1 MALTR
6 LRNLAVAI
14 DPAQRRLRTALRSLA
29 VRLPVANRVLDLG
42 SGRAPYAGMF
52 PHEAYVTADLLA
64 QADVRCEA
72 GRLPF
77 ARSSFDLVLCTEVLE
92 HVPDPHAT
100 LQEIRRTL
108 TLSGSLVLST
118 PLTWGVHEPRDFHRW
133 TDSGLRNLLGSHG
146 FTVVELRPRG
156 GILLCLSALLLVV
169 PWQVFGAA
177 TERRAWQTALFA
189 TTYLLLLPLAI
200 LLAALDGLDRRRH
213 FTQGYVALCRPAP

>member
-1 MALTR
+1 
-6 LRNLAVAI
+6 
-14 DPAQRRLRTALRSLA
+14 
-29 VRLPVANRVLDLG
+29 
-42 SGRAPYAGMF
+42 MF

-108 TLSGSLVLST
+108 KLSGSLVLST

-146 FTVVELRPRG
+146 FTVVDLRPRG

-189 TTYLLLLPLAI
+189 TTYLLLLPLAM